1 MTETLTLTTE
11 RVDDIPLLLTHLM
24 RMNVPSLL
32 EQHFHQHGNW
42 QGLSAGWVATI
53 WLAHVLSQSDHRLNQ
68 VQPWA
73 TARLHT
79 LRTCTQQPVQALDLT
94 DDRLARVLCMLSDD
108 ASWTSFE
115 RALTRDTLRVYDLRP
130 SRVRI
135 DTTTSSGY
143 WQVTEDGLFQLGHSK
158 DHRPDLPQLKV
169 LLATLDPL
177 GMPLAT
183 DVLSGERA
191 DDQLYLPAIERA
203 RGGLGQRG
211 LLYVG
216 DCKMSSLATRA
227 GVAEAGDYYL
237 CPLSALQA
245 PPAVIAGYVAA
256 VARGEDMLQTIER
269 AQADGTSQH
278 LADGFEMAQSMQ
290 AGDASWPI
298 TWTERRLVVRS
309 LAQARAQEAALRKR
323 LARAQHEVAELTVR
337 RRGKRRLRD
346 LASVEQA
353 TTAILAQQHVADVL
367 RVRCQEVVR
376 DRRVRAYRERP
387 ATVQQTVT
395 LSVTSEVDAGA
406 LDEAIAR
413 LGWRVYVTN
422 QPAEDL
428 SLTQA
433 VLAYREEYVV
443 ERSLGRLKGQ
453 PLSLR
458 PMYLSRDEH
467 ATGLVRLL
475 SIALRVL
482 TLLEFVARRRV
493 AAEGTPVAGV
503 YAGQATR
510 TPLRP
515 TAERLLAAFREMTLT
530 VVVLPGR
537 VVHHLPRLTLVQQR
551 LLALVD
557 CTPEIYLR
565 LAYDSAQLPEI

>member
-1 MTETLTLTTE
+1 MTETLTITTE
-11 RVDDIPLLLTHLM
+11 HVDDIPLLLTHLT
-24 RMNVPSLL
+24 RMGVPSLL

-53 WLAHVLSQSDHRLNQ
+53 WLAHVLSQGDHRLNQ

-73 TARLHT
+73 ETRLLT
-79 LRTCTQQPVQALDLT
+79 LQTCTGQPVQPLDLT
-94 DDRLARVLCMLSDD
+94 DDRLASVLRMLSDD
-108 ASWTSFE
+108 DNWTSFE

-143 WQVTEDGLFQLGHSK
+143 WQVTQDGLFQLGHSK

-177 GMPLAT
+177 GMPLVA
-183 DVLSGERA
+183 DVLSGKCA
-191 DDQLYLPAIERA
+191 DDPLYLPAIARV
-203 RGGLGQRG
+203 RGGLMQRG

-227 GVAEAGDYYL
+227 GVAHAHDYYL
-237 CPLSALQA
+237 CPLSAVQA

-256 VARGEDMLQTIER
+256 VVRGEYVLQTIER
-269 AQADGTSQH
+269 AQADGTPEH
-278 LADGFEMAQSMQ
+278 LADGFEVRQSMQ
-290 AGDASWPI
+290 AEHDTWLVR
-298 TWTERRLVVRS
+298 WTERRLVVRS
-309 LAQARAQEAALRKR
+309 LQQARTAEVALRKR
-323 LARAQHEVAELTVR
+323 LARAQHDLAELTVR
-337 RRGKRRLRD
+337 RRGKRRPRD

-353 TTAILAQQHVADVL
+353 AAAILAQQRVADVL
-367 RVRCQEVVR
+367 RVRCQEVVQ
-376 DRRVRAYRERP
+376 DRRVRAYRDRP
-387 ATVQQTVT
+387 ATVQQTVS
-395 LSVTSEVDAGA
+395 LSVTSEVDEAA
-406 LDEAIAR
+406 LDEAIAQ

-422 QPAEDL
+422 QPAEEL

-458 PMYLSRDEH
+458 PMYLEREEH

-475 SIALRVL
+475 SIGLRVL
-482 TLLEFVARRRV
+482 TLLEFVARQRV
-493 AAEGTPVAGV
+493 AAEGTPVGGV

-510 TPLRP
+510 TTMRP
-515 TAERLLAAFREMTLT
+515 TAERLLVAFREVTLT
-530 VVVLPGR
+530 VVELPGR
-537 VVHHLPRLTLVQQR
+537 VVHHLTPLTLVQQR

-565 LAYDSAQLPEI
+565 LVYDSAQPPEI

>member
-1 MTETLTLTTE
+1 MTEPLIITTE
-11 RVDDIPLLLTHLM
+11 RVDDIPLLLTHLQ
-24 RMNVPSLL
+24 RMGVPSLL

-53 WLAHVLSQSDHRLNQ
+53 WLAHLLSQGDHRLNQ
-68 VQPWA
+68 VRPWA
-73 TARLHT
+73 ATRLLT
-79 LRTCTQQPVQALDLT
+79 LRTCTGQPVQPLDLT
-94 DDRLARVLCMLSDD
+94 DDRLASVLCMLSHD
-108 ASWTSFE
+108 ANWTSFE

-143 WQVTEDGLFQLGHSK
+143 WQITQDGLFQLGHSK

-191 DDQLYLPAIERA
+191 DDRLYLPAIERA
-203 RGGLGQRG
+203 RAGLGQRG

-216 DCKMSSLATRA
+216 DCKMCSPATRA
-227 GVAEAGDYYL
+227 GVAEARDYYL

-245 PPAVIAGYVAA
+245 PPAVIANYGAG
-256 VARGEDMLQTIER
+256 VARGEYTLQTIER
-269 AQADGTSQH
+269 LRADGTPEH
-278 LADGFEMAQSMQ
+278 LADGFEVQQSMRLDQ
-290 AGDASWPI
+290 DGWPI
-298 TWTERRLVVRS
+298 RWTERRLVVRS
-309 LAQARAQEAALRKR
+309 LAQARTAEAALRKR
-323 LARAQHEVAELTVR
+323 LARAQHDLAQLTVR
-337 RRGKRRLRD
+337 RRGKRRPRD
-346 LASVEQA
+346 LASIEQA
-353 TTAILAQQHVADVL
+353 ATAILDQQQVRDVL
-367 RVRCQEVVR
+367 RVRCGEGVQER
-376 DRRVRAYRERP
+376 CVRAYRERP
-387 ATVQQTVT
+387 ATVRPTVDV
-395 LSVTSEVDAGA
+395 SVTSEVDEVA
-406 LDEAIAR
+406 LDGAIAR

-422 QPAEDL
+422 QPAEEL

-433 VLAYREEYVV
+433 VLAYREEYIV

-458 PMYLSRDEH
+458 PMYLEREEH

-503 YAGQATR
+503 YAGQAPR
-510 TPLRP
+510 TTLRP
-515 TAERLLAAFREMTLT
+515 TAERLLAAFREVTLT
-530 VVVLPGR
+530 VVALPGR
-537 VVHHLPRLTLVQQR
+537 VVHHLTPLTLVQQR
-551 LLALVD
+551 LLALMD
-557 CTPEIYLR
+557 CTPGIYLS

>member
-1 MTETLTLTTE
+1 MTETLTITTE
-11 RVDDIPLLLTHLM
+11 RVDDIPLLLTHLI
-24 RMNVPSLL
+24 RMGVPSLL

-42 QGLSAGWVATI
+42 QGLSVGWVTTI

-73 TARLHT
+73 ATRLLT
-79 LRTCTQQPVQALDLT
+79 LQTCTGQPVQPLDLT
-94 DDRLARVLCMLSDD
+94 DDRLASVLRMLSDD
-108 ASWTSFE
+108 ANWTSFE

-130 SRVRI
+130 ARVRV

-191 DDQLYLPAIERA
+191 DDPLYLPAIDRV
-203 RGGLGQRG
+203 RGSLMQRG

-227 GVAEAGDYYL
+227 GVAFHRDYYL

-245 PPAVIAGYVAA
+245 PPAVIASYVAD
-256 VARGEDMLQTIER
+256 VARGAHILQKIER
-269 AQADGTSQH
+269 ARADGTLEY
-278 LADGFEMAQSMQ
+278 LADGFEVPQSMQ
-290 AGDASWPI
+290 AEHNTWQVR
-298 TWTERRLVVRS
+298 WTERWLVVRS
-309 LAQARAQEAALRKR
+309 LQQARTAEVALRKR
-323 LARAQHEVAELTVR
+323 LARAQQDLMELTVR

-353 TTAILAQQHVADVL
+353 AAAILKQQRVADVL
-367 RVRCQEVVR
+367 RVRCQEVVHA
-376 DRRVRAYRERP
+376 RRLRAYRERP
-387 ATVQQTVT
+387 ATVRQTVA
-395 LSVTSEVDAGA
+395 LSVTSEVDAAA
-406 LDEAIAR
+406 LDEAIAQ

-422 QPAEDL
+422 QAAEDL

-458 PMYLSRDEH
+458 PMYLEREEH

-510 TPLRP
+510 TTLRP
-515 TAERLLAAFREMTLT
+515 TAERLLAAFREVTLT
-530 VVVLPGR
+530 VVALPGR
-537 VVHHLPRLTLVQQR
+537 VVQHLTPLTLVQQR

-557 CTPEIYLR
+557 CTLDIYLR
-565 LAYDSAQLPEI
+565 LGYDSAQPPEI